1 MTMATDGRIK
11 GSELAAVLERL
22 ASRGDT
28 GLLLLEAGDERA
40 QIALHDGRI
49 TGAIH
54 SAQGQ
59 VLQLQQ
65 YIYRLGLID
74 GVKLGV
80 LCGRREEEGLSFE
93 DVMIKGGVLDR
104 GRLAEIVA
112 FKIREI
118 AAEMLSWESVQYRFM
133 HDVSLYIASAVAVNL
148 EVSRVLDDAS
158 QQYDEWKTIAVSF
171 SWRNIVLKSA
181 EQPHDRTLERDQ
193 SIVFRMVGAAMPLQT
208 LAAESGL
215 GLYRTYRA
223 VQQLLAAGLLTI
235 G

>member
-1 MTMATDGRIK
+1 MQMTGSIK
-11 GSELAAVLERL
+11 GCELATVLGLL
-22 ASRGDT
+22 ASQQHT

-54 SAQGQ
+54 SAQGR

-65 YIYRLGLID
+65 YLYRLGLID

-80 LCGRREEEGLSFE
+80 LCGMREDEGLSFE
-93 DVMIKGGVLDR
+93 DVLIKSGVVDR

-118 AAEMLSWESVQYRFM
+118 AAEMLAWESVQYRFM

-148 EVSRVLDDAS
+148 EVGRVLDDAS
-158 QQYDEWKTIAVSF
+158 QQYDEWKRIAVSF
-171 SWRNIVLKSA
+171 SWRNIVLKPA
-181 EQPHDRTLERDQ
+181 EQSHDHALERDQ
-193 SIVFRMVGAAMPLQT
+193 SILFRMVGAAMPLQT